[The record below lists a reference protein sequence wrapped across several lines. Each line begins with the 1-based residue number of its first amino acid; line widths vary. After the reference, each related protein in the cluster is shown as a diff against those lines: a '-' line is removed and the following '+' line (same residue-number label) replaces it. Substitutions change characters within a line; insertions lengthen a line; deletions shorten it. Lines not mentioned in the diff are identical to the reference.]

1 MDKLIVLQIYK
12 MQLSYIMLTLVI
24 ITVVIGTGQQQDSC
38 HKALDCNF
46 YVQNRIG
53 ILNCSICGNNIT
65 EVNEEIR
72 EHSSDSSILGMRI
85 VIAMPLYG
93 DMRLDMLA
101 NNILYLAIS
110 NQQQQQPVSL
120 TATENVPNL
129 RTLAIRGKGSYVI
142 ADSAFFSH
150 FPRIE
155 KITLDKLSFLSL
167 PSFSQLYTL
176 TYLNI
181 YSLSLSHS
189 SNTHVGEE
197 FVGGLYRLKHLLV
210 SSNRLTLS
218 LSELAFRG
226 LTSLT
231 SLYLLNSNIRSLSE
245 NQFRDSRAL
254 SYISFS
260 RNDLTFLSSQTFQQ
274 LPRLAAVDVS
284 HNPLNC
290 SCPLQW
296 MSVAVNK
303 FNLNFNKPSCHY
315 PQESVNASATSPS
328 LYRSCPPLSL
338 SLQCLNR
345 SNPLCP
351 SSLSCYDT
359 ATRYQCSACP
369 PGYGQVSD
377 SECVDL
383 DACSRAPSPCGDTT
397 TCVNIV
403 GTFLCL
409 PPNNPCDL
417 RNGGCEQKCEFDGS
431 SHWCTCYTGFV
442 NDTWGE
448 CRYETSSSS
457 LNSIRLDLLLG
468 ILIPLCL
475 IPWMLITVIV
485 IIVCCYKRGMHT
497 KYHILVNMNKLENP
511 DIPAETFEA
520 IPLLDIDESGDYPAC
535 SDSRDEI

>member
-1 MDKLIVLQIYK
+1 MQFALFILKILIIF
-12 MQLSYIMLTLVI
+12 
-24 ITVVIGTGQQQDSC
+24 VIGTGQQQQDSC
-38 HKALDCNF
+38 HKALYCNF
-46 YVQNRIG
+46 YVQHG
-53 ILNCSICGNNIT
+53 INIINCSICGNNTT

-72 EHSSDSSILGMRI
+72 EHSSDNSILGMRI
-85 VIAMPLYG
+85 VIAMPIYG

-101 NNILYLAIS
+101 NNILYLAIN

-120 TATENVPNL
+120 TATESVPSL
-129 RTLAIRGKGSYVI
+129 RTLAIKGKGSYVI

-197 FVGGLYRLKHLLV
+197 FVGGLDQLKHLLV

-254 SYISFS
+254 TYISLS
-260 RNDLTFLSSQTFQQ
+260 RNNLTFLSSQTFQQ

-303 FNLNFNKPSCHY
+303 FNLNFNKPSCQY

-345 SNPLCP
+345 SNPICP

-359 ATRYQCSACP
+359 AIGYQCSACP

-383 DACSRAPSPCGDTT
+383 DACSRAPSPCGDTA
-397 TCVNIV
+397 TCINTV

-409 PPNNPCDL
+409 SPNNPCDI
-417 RNGGCEQKCEFDGS
+417 RNGGCEQKCEFNGS

-457 LNSIRLDLLLG
+457 LNSIRFDLLLA

-485 IIVCCYKRGMHT
+485 IIVCCYINDQHRQYQLLDQIGAT
-497 KYHILVNMNKLENP
+497 EP
-511 DIPAETFEA
+511 PGTPPGPPEA
-520 IPLLDIDESGDYPAC
+520 VPLLDSEGRE
-535 SDSRDEI
+535 SDSSGEF